1 MLTETGYLES
11 DDSKG
16 NDVKD
21 KSVAI
26 VGLGNSFSEYILAK
40 IRSEHFDEV
49 WAINAMAGVIYH
61 DKVFMMDPPSRFLDQ
76 KFAGKQTNIMKQRLE
91 AKLNIP
97 IFSCILDERCPD
109 VVEYPL
115 QEVLQKTKYAYLNN
129 TVAYSIAYAVAQ
141 EVSDIHLYGIDF
153 THKNVAFAEAGRG
166 CCEFW
171 LAIAT
176 AKGIK
181 IHIAHN
187 SSLLDT
193 NVPDDQKLYGYHRL
207 EDPIVSTVTQG
218 SMLITRKSKLE
229 PPNPIEE
236 TPNIVGRKDIPG
248 VTYEE

>member
-1 MLTETGYLES
+1 M
-11 DDSKG
+11 
-16 NDVKD
+16 KD

-49 WAINAMAGVIYH
+49 WAINSMSGVIYH

-76 KFAGKQTNIMKQRLE
+76 KFAGKQTDIMKQRLE
-91 AKLNIP
+91 SKLNIP
-97 IFSCILDERCPD
+97 IFSCVLDERCPD

-115 QEVLQKTKYAYLNN
+115 QEVLEKTKYAYLNN

-207 EDPIVSTVTQG
+207 DDPIVSTVTQG

-229 PPNPIEE
+229 PPDPIEE
-236 TPNIVGRKDIPG
+236 QPNIVGREDIPG
-248 VTYEE
+248 ITYEECRKC

>member
-1 MLTETGYLES
+1 M
-11 DDSKG
+11 
-16 NDVKD
+16 
-21 KSVAI
+21 
-26 VGLGNSFSEYILAK
+26 
-40 IRSEHFDEV
+40 
-49 WAINAMAGVIYH
+49 
-61 DKVFMMDPPSRFLDQ
+61 
-76 KFAGKQTNIMKQRLE
+76 
-91 AKLNIP
+91 
-97 IFSCILDERCPD
+97 
-109 VVEYPL
+109 
-115 QEVLQKTKYAYLNN
+115 
-129 TVAYSIAYAVAQ
+129 
-141 EVSDIHLYGIDF
+141 SDIHLYGIDF
-153 THKNVAFAEAGRG
+153 THKNVAFAEAGRA

-207 EDPIVSTVTQG
+207 DDPIVSTVTQG